1 MNKTWLL
8 LKQNYLQKVQAKS
21 FIAMTLLYVAIILVA
36 LNWSSITSLFSSD
49 DDVRIALIDQTKQMG
64 DSFPME
70 GDTSY
75 MPSLMSEA
83 EAKKNVKNGA
93 YDGALF
99 LEDDEGKLQAT
110 LMTEEPLSLNDQQS
124 LETLVDSASKVYR
137 IQQLNLSSKEA
148 ASILAASTP
157 IKEVSLKAASSKST
171 EDKVAGVFISYAIG
185 FLIYLFVI
193 TYASMITTDIASEK
207 GSRVLE
213 VLMASVRPNQHLF
226 AKIVSV
232 ILVGCTQILILIAAA
247 LIAINIKGGDMQDSI
262 KETFSSFTPSYFWFV
277 LAFVVLTL
285 LLYVTLGAFL
295 GSLVSKVEEAGQ
307 AAMPLTFMMMA
318 GFFTLVY
325 GMSNPDIALVKVLSY
340 VPFTSGML
348 MPLRY
353 SATDLSVSSVWI
365 SLLILIITLVAVFYA
380 TVSMYRRSV
389 LTYST
394 GSLIEKFKNVMKF
407 TT

>member
-70 GDTSY
+70 GDISY

-99 LEDDEGKLQAT
+99 LKDDEGKLQAT

-148 ASILAASTP
+148 ESILAASTP

-232 ILVGCTQILILIAAA
+232 ILVGCTQILILIAVA

-262 KETFSSFTPSYFWFV
+262 KETFSAFTPSYFWFV

-318 GFFTLVY
+318 GFFTLIY
-325 GMSNPDIALVKVLSY
+325 GMSNPDTALVKVLSY

-365 SLLILIITLVAVFYA
+365 SLLILIITLIAVFYA

-394 GSLIEKFKNVMKF
+394 GGLIEKFKNVMKF

>member
-70 GDTSY
+70 GDISY

-277 LAFVVLTL
+277 LAFVILTL

-318 GFFTLVY
+318 GFFTLIY
-325 GMSNPDIALVKVLSY
+325 GMSNPDTALVKVLSY

>member
-21 FIAMTLLYVAIILVA
+21 FIAMTILYIAIILVA
-36 LNWSSITSLFSSD
+36 LNWSSITSFFSSD
-49 DDVRIALIDQTKQMG
+49 DDVRIAVIDETKVVG
-64 DSFPME
+64 DSFPMDGE
-70 GDTSY
+70 ISY

-83 EAKKNVKNGA
+83 EAKKNVKSGA

-99 LEDDEGKLQAT
+99 LKDHNGKLQAT
-110 LMTEEPLSLNDQQS
+110 LMTEEPLSLNHQQS
-124 LETLVDSASKVYR
+124 LEALVDSTSKVYR

-148 ASILAASTP
+148 ESILTASTP
-157 IKEVSLKAASSKST
+157 IKEVSLQATSSKTT
-171 EDKVAGVFISYAIG
+171 EDKMAGVGISYAIG

-232 ILVGCTQILILIAAA
+232 ILVGCTQIILLIAVAYA
-247 LIAINIKGGDMQDSI
+247 AINMKGGELQATIQDILSA
-262 KETFSSFTPSYFWFV
+262 FSPSYFWFV
-277 LAFVVLTL
+277 GAFVILTL

-318 GFFTLVY
+318 GFFTLIY
-325 GMSNPDIALVKVLSY
+325 GMTNPDTALVKVLSY

-353 SATDLSVSSVWI
+353 SATDLSVSGVWI
-365 SLLILIITLVAVFYA
+365 SLAILLVTLLIVFYA

-394 GSLIEKFKNVMKF
+394 GGLIEKFKNVMKF

>member
-70 GDTSY
+70 GDISY

-318 GFFTLVY
+318 GFFTLIY
-325 GMSNPDIALVKVLSY
+325 GMSNPDTALVKVLSY